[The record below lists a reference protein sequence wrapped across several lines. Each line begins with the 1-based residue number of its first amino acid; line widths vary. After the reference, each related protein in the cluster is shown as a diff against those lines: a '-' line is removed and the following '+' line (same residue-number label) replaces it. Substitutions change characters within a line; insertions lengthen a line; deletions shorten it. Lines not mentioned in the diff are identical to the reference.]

1 MATVNLHPNGVIAGN
16 QQWTIVGG
24 GGFGSANGNLADS
37 DDTTGVYEPDQSNYC
52 VVSLDNYTAGGTV
65 DSIRWYVR
73 GAYQNTRSGDTDLQV
88 VLGKASHAPVTG
100 SANAYFSETFTL
112 TFNAG
117 YAPQD
122 YYGTARANDGSSAW
136 DATSLDAL
144 RLDINTSPE
153 APDIPGGPEQ
163 QARIWKAYVEVTY
176 TPDAVTA
183 DNATFFGANF

>member
-1 MATVNLHPNGVIAGN
+1 MATVNLHPNGIVTGN
-16 QQWTIVGG
+16 QQWTIQGG
-24 GGFGSANGNLADS
+24 GTAEGNLADS
-37 DDTTGVYEPDQSNYC
+37 DDTTGVRQAAQSRYC
-52 VVSLDNYTAGGTV
+52 VVELDDYTSGGTV

-73 GAYQNTRSGDTDLQV
+73 GSYVNTRSGDTDLQV
-88 VLGKASHAPVTG
+88 VLGTGSHAPITG
-100 SANAYFSETFTL
+100 SADAYYSETFTL

-176 TPDAVTA
+176 TEAVAA